1 MIQFVQTLETL
12 CGYLD
17 KVPMQFYMILCL
29 KSAKNLS
36 TEMTLVNQQ

>member
-1 MIQFVQTLETL
+1 MIQFVQTLQTL

-29 KSAKNLS
+29 KSAKKSFNRNYTS
-36 TEMTLVNQQ
+36 